1 MRYILFA
8 YLIFL
13 YSCDS
18 TVNTYHPN
26 GNVETAYHVDKDS
39 LKHGPFIRYFENGQI
54 AEESHFIHGKQDG
67 QRVLYYPNGQKESE
81 GTYVDGEL
89 HGEKRVYYDSG
100 ELMISSNYEHS
111 EVVGIF
117 KKYYK
122 NGNLLEEVTFEND
135 LENGPFKEYYEDGTI
150 KWKGQYLNG
159 DNEFGI
165 IEHYNEAGELIKK
178 LECDSM
184 KICKTIWE
192 VTTKE
197 EE

>member
-1 MRYILFA
+1 MRYLLFSCV
-8 YLIFL
+8 IFML
-13 YSCDS
+13 SCDS
-18 TVNTYHPN
+18 KIQSFHEN
-26 GNVETAYHVDKDS
+26 GTLESEYSIDEDS
-39 LKHGPFIRYFENGQI
+39 LKHGTFVRYFDSGVK
-54 AEESHFIHGKQDG
+54 AEESNFVHGKQDG
-67 QRVLYYPNGQKESE
+67 QRILYYLNGNKESE
-81 GTYVDGEL
+81 GTYVNGEL
-89 HGEKRVYYDSG
+89 HGKKLVYYDSG
-100 ELMISSNYEHS
+100 ELMIDSDYEHS
-111 EVVGIF
+111 EVVGVF

-192 VTTKE
+192 ANTE
-197 EE
+197 D